1 LGYETL
7 NIRVGVCNYKLL
19 DQTLKWDEK
28 EGRKK
33 LELGYK
39 MSEEHKAHENLIAIV
54 TRTSVFPRLNLKQ
67 NY

>member
-7 NIRVGVCNYKLL
+7 NIRVGVCNNKLL

-33 LELGYK
+33 LE
-39 MSEEHKAHENLIAIV
+39 
-54 TRTSVFPRLNLKQ
+54 
-67 NY
+67 